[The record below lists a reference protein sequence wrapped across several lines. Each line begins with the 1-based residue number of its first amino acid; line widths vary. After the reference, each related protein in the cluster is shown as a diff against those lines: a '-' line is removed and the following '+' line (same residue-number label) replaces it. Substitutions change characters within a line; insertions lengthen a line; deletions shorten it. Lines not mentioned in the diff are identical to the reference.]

1 VYEDL
6 LANVEKLERHYKDM
20 QDIEFTIQEGRL
32 FMLQVFPL
40 VLIQVATPLSRS
52 DRELCRAPAGGGAQ
66 CRIGKRSG
74 AAAIKVAVDLCTE
87 GVVSKEEAICMVEP
101 RHLDQLLH
109 PQFADEGNYK
119 GRVLC
124 KGLPASP
131 GAAVGQIV
139 FTPEE
144 AVQFKAKVYSYPF
157 CPGVS
162 FPCRR

>member
-1 VYEDL
+1 MV
-6 LANVEKLERHYKDM
+6 
-20 QDIEFTIQEGRL
+20 
-32 FMLQVFPL
+32 
-40 VLIQVATPLSRS
+40 
-52 DRELCRAPAGGGAQ
+52 Q

-87 GVVSKEEAICMVEP
+87 GVVSKDEAICMVEP

-109 PQFADEGNYK
+109 PQFADEGKYK
-119 GRVLC
+119 ERVLC

-144 AVQFKAKVYSYPF
+144 AVQFKAKVWPATPF
-157 CPGVS
+157 PPGLQRVATPHLS
-162 FPCRR
+162 VLQPYLFFNVILPCC